1 MKGHIFFCLASEHPN
16 AMREKR
22 GVKKKPDCCQIIEN
36 HHTQA
41 RPMEASPLIESGDMV
56 I

>member
-1 MKGHIFFCLASEHPN
+1 MKGHIFFCLASEHLN

-36 HHTQA
+36 HHTQKPA
-41 RPMEASPLIESGDMV
+41 QWKHRRSSNPV
-56 I
+56 TW